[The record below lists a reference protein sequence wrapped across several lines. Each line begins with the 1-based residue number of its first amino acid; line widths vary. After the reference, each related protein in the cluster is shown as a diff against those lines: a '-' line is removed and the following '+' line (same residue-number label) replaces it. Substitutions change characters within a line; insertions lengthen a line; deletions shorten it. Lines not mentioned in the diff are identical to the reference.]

1 MFARA
6 AAFALLSLS
15 VVPLL
20 ASAFDPSG
28 PSPARRDRWSR
39 EEIAILQTLRL
50 SELPPPPADPSN
62 AAHAKP
68 AAAALGKRLFF
79 EARFSR
85 DQTVSCAT
93 CHAPERQFQDDRAL
107 GRGLGVGTRRTMPI
121 VGAAF
126 SPWLFWDGRKDSL
139 WSQALGPLEDPA
151 EHATNRTRIAHL
163 VREHHR
169 ADYEAA
175 FGTMPDL
182 AGLPRDASPLGTPD
196 ERAAWDAMDAR
207 SRQDVSR
214 VFANVG
220 KAIAAYER
228 TLAFGPSRF
237 DHYVQGVLSADATAQ
252 AALTVQEVRG
262 LRLFL
267 GAGQCATCHNGPLL
281 TDQHFHNTGVAPRDR
296 ARPDTGRA
304 DAVSRVQRDEFNCL
318 GPFSDAKPAACEEL
332 RFIVADDPAMLAAF
346 KTPSLRNV
354 ALRAPYMHAGQ
365 LATLEEVVGH
375 YALSPPAAA
384 GHSELARDTKH
395 HAERRPI
402 RLSKND
408 QADLVA
414 FLRTLSGPIVERN

>member
-15 VVPLL
+15 VVPLP
-20 ASAFDPSG
+20 ASALDLDPSG
-28 PSPARRDRWSR
+28 PSQARRDRWNR
-39 EEIAILQTLRL
+39 AEIAILQRLRL
-50 SELPPPPADPSN
+50 SELPPPADPSN
-62 AAHAKP
+62 AVHAKP
-68 AAAALGKRLFF
+68 AAAVLGKRLFF

-107 GRGLGVGTRRTMPI
+107 GRGLGDGTRRTMPI

-169 ADYEAA
+169 AHYEAV

-196 ERAAWDAMDAR
+196 ERAAWEAMDSR
-207 SRQDVSR
+207 RRQDVSR

-237 DHYVQGVLSADATAQ
+237 DRYVQGVLSGDTNAQ

-281 TDQHFHNTGVAPRDR
+281 TDQHFHNTGVAPRAR
-296 ARPDTGRA
+296 TRPDAGRA

-318 GPFSDAKPAACEEL
+318 ARSATPIRQRARSCDSSPRTIRPCWRHSRRPACATWRCERRTCTPASL
-332 RFIVADDPAMLAAF
+332 RRWKRWSGTMRCRRQRPPGTPNSRGTRNT
-346 KTPSLRNV
+346 TPSGGRS
-354 ALRAPYMHAGQ
+354 ACRRTIRP
-365 LATLEEVVGH
+365 T
-375 YALSPPAAA
+375 SS
-384 GHSELARDTKH
+384 HS
-395 HAERRPI
+395 
-402 RLSKND
+402 
-408 QADLVA
+408 
-414 FLRTLSGPIVERN
+414 